1 MEKLFV
7 KLCHIYTQLPG
18 RMVRLE
24 LLLNAKPS
32 MDTILHR
39 TIVPLFSD
47 VAGTVRLDRTVPEN
61 GSVAVSEVI
70 PRFSMM
76 GSVDSDLFTSHTI
89 VKPAP
94 AQLN

>member
-1 MEKLFV
+1 MEQL
-7 KLCHIYTQLPG
+7 LCHIYTQLPG

-47 VAGTVRLDRTVPEN
+47 VAGTVRLDRTVPED
-61 GSVAVSEVI
+61 VAVSEVI

-76 GSVDSDLFTSHTI
+76 ESVDSDSFTSHTI
-89 VKPAP
+89 VKPVP